1 MNNLTKISI
10 ITLLTLFISNC
21 GGKVREEITERY
33 EDGNKKTIM
42 KFKGSGSEKVM
53 VEKVSYSQNG
63 DTLIWEKPL
72 DKMKMVR
79 EYFFNGQI
87 WKEVNYKGGKEDGRY
102 TDYDEYGQIRNERN
116 YKDGEKDG
124 KWTVYYEN
132 GQIGSEGN
140 YKDGKKDGKW
150 TGYHENG
157 QIQVVGNYKEGK
169 LEGKRTYYNEDG
181 SINGVKEYKDGKLI
195 N

>member
-1 MNNLTKISI
+1 MKNLTKISI

-21 GGKVREEITERY
+21 GDKVREEITERY

>member
-1 MNNLTKISI
+1 MKLTKSI
-10 ITLLTLFISNC
+10 YILLSLFLISNC
-21 GGKVREEITERY
+21 GEIVREEITERY
-33 EDGNKKTIM
+33 DDGEKKTIM
-42 KFKGSGSEKVM
+42 KFVGEGSKKVM

-132 GQIGSEGN
+132 GQI
-140 YKDGKKDGKW
+140 
-150 TGYHENG
+150 
-157 QIQVVGNYKEGK
+157 QVVGNYKEGK